1 MKKQTQPKD
10 FILNVLRVLALKGR
24 LTTVEILPNLK
35 NIMKMYRDDK
45 LPFRGTQTK
54 FDKAFYNFI
63 NKRDFHLIQKNK
75 SLVEFSPTAA
85 GTYIMSITADG
96 KKYLK
101 NNG

>member
-10 FILNVLRVLALKGR
+10 FTLNVLRVLALDGR
-24 LTTVEILPNLK
+24 LTTVEMIPSLK
-35 NIMKMYRDDK
+35 KIMKMYRKDK

-54 FDKAFYNFI
+54 FDKAFHNFI
-63 NKRDFHLIQKNK
+63 NTRDYHLIQNNK

-85 GTYIMSITADG
+85 GTYIMSITAYG
-96 KKYLK
+96 KEFLK